1 MKRFS
6 GIAVFVLAAVFAATG
21 TDTAAREK
29 TVGMSLAYNEFSAT
43 FTMPVKDRETIMISA
58 NLDMSGVIP
67 GECLF
72 PGVSANVA
80 YLYEFSGITFPSG
93 ESMGFL
99 AGPGAGV
106 GYIRDTSGAYGAMV
120 SLTGCVNVNRL
131 HVTSFHVDSITPEG
145 FRSVSA
151 AASATVTNGSVGFSV
166 YDIGGTVKRHGQA
179 LGDFSVEPFSVKARS
194 TGKYSINGQLSLA
207 QSMSVIELLS
217 IVKDI
222 DLDDFTVDI
231 SLKVK
236 AMGGAPQKL
245 LLKDV
250 PARQIIDIMKSGS
263 V

>member
-1 MKRFS
+1 MYPYRMDRFFR
-6 GIAVFVLAAVFAATG
+6 ILLLAVL
-21 TDTAAREK
+21 
-29 TVGMSLAYNEFSAT
+29 
-43 FTMPVKDRETIMISA
+43 
-58 NLDMSGVIP
+58 
-67 GECLF
+67 
-72 PGVSANVA
+72 
-80 YLYEFSGITFPSG
+80 
-93 ESMGFL
+93 
-99 AGPGAGV
+99 
-106 GYIRDTSGAYGAMV
+106 V

-207 QSMSVIELLS
+207 QSMSIIELLS

-222 DLDDFTVDI
+222 DIDDFTVDI

-236 AMGGAPQKL
+236 AKGGAPQKL

>member
-67 GECLF
+67 GDCLF

-80 YLYEFSGITFPSG
+80 YLYEFAGITFPSG

-106 GYIRDTSGAYGAMV
+106 GYVRDTSGAYGAMV
-120 SLTGCVNVNRL
+120 SLTGC
-131 HVTSFHVDSITPEG
+131 IG
-145 FRSVSA
+145 FEYVFMVPVS
-151 AASATVTNGSVGFSV
+151 
-166 YDIGGTVKRHGQA
+166 
-179 LGDFSVEPFSVKARS
+179 
-194 TGKYSINGQLSLA
+194 
-207 QSMSVIELLS
+207 
-217 IVKDI
+217 
-222 DLDDFTVDI
+222 I
-231 SLKVK
+231 SLTLEPCIGLHLSRDRFGYLSMGFYK
-236 AMGGAPQKL
+236 AGLIYSL
-245 LLKDV
+245 LPHLGIKY
-250 PARQIIDIMKSGS
+250 RF
-263 V
+263 